1 MASPLLEKAPGI
13 RPKAVKGSKR
23 AVTSMKKRQASNKDS
38 STRDSPNPSRPHVCP
53 TCTRAFA
60 RLEHLKRHERSHTN
74 EKPFQCAACGR
85 CFARRDLVLRHQQK
99 LHSSLPTNDRANAP
113 KKPRGLKIV
122 PKEGQIISDY
132 LNKNINIVKN
142 NTSTK
147 LPIPRKTKK
156 LAEGVYLME
165 PINSNGKLVFN
176 KEKVTRKKA
185 KIEKM
190 QYKTVSPK
198 GTKLGLTSTAA
209 MDAIHVPEA
218 ILHEV
223 SNFEHQRHA
232 SFSAAASGSYTGF
245 SAQQLHGQ
253 SIIPNNLN
261 SVEQEA
267 PSEVNFTSPL
277 LKHQPDGHFE
287 YVDFGSL
294 ENLELDGLNNN
305 PNMGL
310 DSNVNM
316 PQLTTGSS
324 EVFHPVDKLP
334 YRSIFD
340 TKISPI
346 VTGATNKNLA
356 NTNINAGTG
365 IDSSTGSSTGSSLPI
380 QYSLSTQTPVSIGSM
395 SSMQPKDIDHM
406 PILDQLEQISG
417 SAFNQAPSASVN
429 GHVTNSETDDLL
441 NEFINAPINTQ
452 FPQVSDSIGFG
463 DNSSSSSAL
472 DVSKRTHSGQNL
484 RKYFKSRQMDILRHD
499 NTFPNVTSQIAGC
512 RCSEDLRR
520 YILNAYDLSETQF
533 PQLDDMN
540 RYLALYELKFDK
552 YFPFI
557 HIPSLNIEGH
567 LDQIPLMLSMAAV
580 GALYCFH
587 ARNSST
593 LFNFSRFLIHN
604 FMESEL
610 KQHEFNHV
618 PLHITQ
624 ALLLHLFLGLFHN
637 DVEVTR
643 LSARQLGSLVSLVKA
658 TKLHMP
664 LETFLLPPSLFAD
677 ISTLN
682 DGTATSQQLLE
693 VCHDYFILAQ
703 SRIRTVHVLYY
714 LCTLFSCLTGE
725 EIELGTEDIRC
736 GSFCIYEDLWKAKSY
751 NEWLNQLKQRNVR
764 IDSKFALIRLSDGT
778 NSYRDMWHDL
788 TNLSLDGTVGLRG
801 MLSLLM
807 SVNGYINDEHTSIE
821 TSKEGLGAKIAKW
834 RMDERPYIESLI
846 KTWEACFVKNGGI
859 LVPRGQNLH
868 TINMS
873 AELKL
878 ILPLIS
884 FAKINKCVYIS
895 PVLSK
900 MWTRDWNGMNE
911 EIKKLAVDHEALRDS
926 TSYSLDVINLWIDII
941 SITNDAEKTSIRTPI
956 FFLTCLFTST
966 LLISEYIYTIEV
978 WANKYLGSPEGSGG
992 LATADR
998 VLWLRAE
1005 TILKKVESN
1014 LLPPGANHTSYAE
1027 FLRVQANGALDVEQ
1041 LDDGISKLALD
1052 SQSLSHV
1059 AEIIATGRLSARCLS
1074 LGVRILADAPVWP
1087 IALVFAEA
1095 LKARATA
1102 IHEHLSTFTPK
1113 SNPSRNSE

>member
-1 MASPLLEKAPGI
+1 MASPLLDKASGV
-13 RPKAVKGSKR
+13 RPKIIKGTKR
-23 AVTSMKKRQASNKDS
+23 GAGSMKKKQVSSKNSTIGDS
-38 STRDSPNPSRPHVCP
+38 TNSSRPHVCP

-165 PINSNGKLVFN
+165 PVNSKGKSMFN
-176 KEKVTRKKA
+176 KSKSARKKS
-185 KIEKM
+185 KIEKLPH
-190 QYKTVSPK
+190 KSTPPK
-198 GTKLGLTSTAA
+198 GRIFKLTPTDSV
-209 MDAIHVPEA
+209 DAIHVPEA

-223 SNFEHQRHA
+223 SKFEHQRHA

-245 SAQQLHGQ
+245 SVQQLNGQ
-253 SIIPNNLN
+253 GALSNTLNN
-261 SVEQEA
+261 VEEET

-294 ENLELDGLNNN
+294 ENLELDNLSGL
-305 PNMGL
+305 GTAQS
-310 DSNVNM
+310 DITTS
-316 PQLTTGSS
+316 QLMNITGSA
-324 EVFHPVDKLP
+324 EVLPPVKRLP

-340 TKISPI
+340 TKVSPM
-346 VTGATNKNLA
+346 THSRPKKNSE
-356 NTNINAGTG
+356 NQNMQSGTG

-380 QYSLSTQTPVSIGSM
+380 QYSLNTQTPISVGSM
-395 SSMQPKDIDHM
+395 SSIQQKNFEHM

-417 SAFNQAPSASVN
+417 SVFNQGPSASAAV
-429 GHVTNSETDDLL
+429 HTSHPDTDDWLT
-441 NEFINAPINTQ
+441 EFINAPINTH

-463 DNSSSSSAL
+463 DSSSSSSVL
-472 DVSKRTHSGQNL
+472 DASKKTHSGQNL
-484 RKYFKSRQMDILRHD
+484 KKYFKSRQMDILRND
-499 NTFPNVTSQIAGC
+499 NSFHVTTSQTPGH
-512 RCSEDLRR
+512 RCSDDLRR
-520 YILNAYDLSETQF
+520 YIMNAYNLSETQF

-587 ARNSST
+587 ARNSSS

-610 KQHEFNHV
+610 KQHELNHV

-658 TKLHMP
+658 TKLNMP

-714 LCTLFSCLTGE
+714 LSTLYSSLSGE
-725 EIELGTEDIRC
+725 QIQLKTDDIRC
-736 GSFCIYEDLWKAKSY
+736 GSFCIYEEMWKSKSY
-751 NEWLNQLKQRNVR
+751 NEWINQLKQRDLN

-788 TNLSLDGTVGLRG
+788 TNMSLDGTVGLRG

-807 SVNGYINDEHTSIE
+807 SINGYINSEHVSVGK
-821 TSKEGLGAKIAKW
+821 SKEGLVAKIAKW

-859 LVPRGQNLH
+859 LVPKGQNLH
-868 TINMS
+868 TISQS

-884 FAKINKCVYIS
+884 FAKINKCVNIS

-900 MWTRDWNGMNE
+900 MWTRDWDGMNE
-911 EIKKLAVDHEALRDS
+911 EIKNLAVDHEALRDS
-926 TSYSLDVINLWIDII
+926 ISYSLDIINLWIDII

-966 LLISEYIYTIEV
+966 LLISEYLYTIEV
-978 WANKYLGSPEGSGG
+978 WGNKYLESPNLSGG
-992 LATADR
+992 LATADN

-1005 TILKKVESN
+1005 TILKKVEGS

-1027 FLRVQANGALDVEQ
+1027 FLRVQANGALDVDQ
-1041 LDDGISKLALD
+1041 LDDGISKLELD
-1052 SQSLSHV
+1052 PQNLTHV
-1059 AEIIATGRLSARCLS
+1059 AEIIAAGRLSARCLS

-1113 SNPSRNSE
+1113 SNPSRSSE